1 MTTQKRRAAGTAS
14 GAAMMKALEVYTPAG
29 ERLFDDPVV
38 GRLLPAPARA
48 VLASGPVRRWVA
60 RAIER
65 SNPGLLGGMVLR
77 TRYLDDVT
85 RRAVREGATSV
96 VVLGAGFDTRAYRMP
111 ELGAARVFEVD
122 QAEHEAAAR

>member
-1 MTTQKRRAAGTAS
+1 
-14 GAAMMKALEVYTPAG
+14 
-29 ERLFDDPVV
+29 V

-85 RRAVREGATSV
+85 RRAAREGATSV